1 MTHPDAGYPTPP
13 AAEQTKKKTHSMTP
27 QENGEPETLH
37 KKALVRAE
45 RILQRL
51 REQYERDPS
60 PLLAN
65 DIRNVAEWRDRIRRG
80 EE

>member
-1 MTHPDAGYPTPP
+1 MTHPDANSP
-13 AAEQTKKKTHSMTP
+13 AAGERTKKAYPMTP

-45 RILQRL
+45 RLLQRL
-51 REQYERDPS
+51 RAQYERDPS

-65 DIRNVAEWRDRIRRG
+65 DIRNVEEWRDRIRRG